1 MINKNLNILFV
12 TKMLKKIKPLCIF
25 PPKMGMYNKDFLIKD
40 EKPFD
45 KYNKIWEK
53 VSNIIKKIIILKN
66 IMKNNWSFKK
76 ALTQATAFTVFVK
89 K

>member
-1 MINKNLNILFV
+1 MVNKNLNILFV

-25 PPKMGMYNKDFLIKD
+25 SPKMGMYNKDFLIKD

-66 IMKNNWSFKK
+66 IMKNN
-76 ALTQATAFTVFVK
+76 
-89 K
+89 

>member
-1 MINKNLNILFV
+1 
-12 TKMLKKIKPLCIF
+12 MLKKIKPLCIF

-45 KYNKIWEK
+45 KDNKIWEK

-66 IMKNNWSFKK
+66 IMKNN
-76 ALTQATAFTVFVK
+76 
-89 K
+89 

>member
-25 PPKMGMYNKDFLIKD
+25 PPKMGMYHKDFLIKD

-66 IMKNNWSFKK
+66 IMKNN
-76 ALTQATAFTVFVK
+76 
-89 K
+89 